1 MAEKSIMDRF
11 SEEYLRRIRP
21 GGVMATGATAESLLL
36 VARLRRAAV
45 GVPTLLLSAMLTIDP
60 VKLLLLMENAL
71 RADEID
77 QEMVEKLAGLLK
89 VDLAELP
96 RPWGQYELSH

>member
-1 MAEKSIMDRF
+1 MAEKSIMERF
-11 SEEYLRRIRP
+11 SDEYLERIPP
-21 GGVMATGATAESLLL
+21 GSTWPIGATAESLLL

-45 GVPTLLLSAMLTIDP
+45 GVPTLLLSAMSDIDP

-89 VDLAELP
+89 VDLAGLP